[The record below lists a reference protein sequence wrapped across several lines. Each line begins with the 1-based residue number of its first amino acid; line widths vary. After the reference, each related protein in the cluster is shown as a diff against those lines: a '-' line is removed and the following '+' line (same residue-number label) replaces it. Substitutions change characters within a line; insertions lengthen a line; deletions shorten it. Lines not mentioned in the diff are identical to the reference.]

1 MSALISILDSC
12 IFIKRDVPLEISNLI
27 GSFLVKDTERDDIMK
42 YMQLHVLPHIV
53 NPLHAVRVSTLGTP
67 CTSCYF
73 AEMSGNARCDCIHFE
88 ETLSY
93 MNYSAY
99 KDMVVNDLPTR
110 ISISQARDIYLN
122 IVKAGPIVHAVA
134 YNTHVMDWCSSILHN
149 KRLLCIEL
157 LVRRV

>member
-1 MSALISILDSC
+1 MSILVSILDSS
-12 IFIKRDVPLEISNLI
+12 IFSKRNVPLEISHLI
-27 GSFLVKDTERDDIMK
+27 GSFLVKDTERENIMR
-42 YMQLHVLPHIV
+42 YMELHVLPHII
-53 NPLHAVRVSTLGTP
+53 NPLHPVRVSAAGTP

-88 ETLSY
+88 ETLTY
-93 MNYSAY
+93 MNYSEY
-99 KDMVVNDLPTR
+99 KDIVVHELPTR

-122 IVKAGPIVHAVA
+122 IVKAGPSVHSVA